1 MEYSMTEQSEPENT
15 PEEPEVTDKTELQ
28 ALAGFQ
34 RKHLRGLAHN
44 LEPVV
49 QVGKAGLTEELVA
62 TVLRALEDHELI
74 KVSMT
79 KPKDKKGMSAELARR
94 ANAHLCGLLG
104 HTMILYRERSKGPAI
119 RVPTR

>member
-1 MEYSMTEQSEPENT
+1 MEYSMTEQSGTEDSPEDSGD
-15 PEEPEVTDKTELQ
+15 TDNVELQ

-49 QVGKAGLTEELVA
+49 QIGKAGLTDELVA
-62 TVLRALEDHELI
+62 TVRRALEDHELI

-94 ANAHLCGLLG
+94 AQAHLCGLLG
-104 HTMILYRERSKGPAI
+104 HTMILYRPRSERPSI